1 MTAVACVY
9 AAFGLIA
16 AGLFGLVRPSGWLR
30 RPRAG
35 LIALTGLVAVALG
48 LRLPAPEQRAVPAR
62 TRLDEFLPV
71 YQFSELHT
79 TRVRAT
85 PAQVVRAVREVTAD
99 EILLFRTLTYVR
111 RLGRPGPESIL
122 NAPERMPLL
131 EVATRT
137 SFLRL
142 AEEADR
148 EIVIGTLVLA
158 PRELRPKQQPTP
170 ADFQRLSAPGFAKAA
185 MNFRVE
191 QDGNGGSLLSTETR
205 VLATDAASCRRFA
218 AYWRVIYPGSAL
230 IRRMWLR
237 AIRLRA
243 ETTSPTPAGAAPSA
257 GDGPARGFD
266 PERHARRARGP
277 GRHTVDNVH

>member
-9 AAFGLIA
+9 AGFSLIA
-16 AGLFGLVRPSGWLR
+16 AGLFGLVRPGGWLR

-35 LIALTGLVAVALG
+35 LIGLTGLVVVALG
-48 LRLPAPEQRAVPAR
+48 LGMPAPEEHAVPAR
-62 TRLDEFLPV
+62 SRLDEFVPA
-71 YQFSELHT
+71 YQFSERHT
-79 TRVRAT
+79 TRVRAA
-85 PAQVVRAVREVTAD
+85 PAQVVRAIREVTAS

-122 NAPERMPLL
+122 NAPERLPLL

-137 SFLRL
+137 SFLGL

-158 PRELRPKQQPTP
+158 PRGFRPRQRPTP
-170 ADFQRLSAPGFAKAA
+170 ADFQQLSAPGFAKAA
-185 MNFRVE
+185 MNFLVE
-191 QDGNGGSLLSTETR
+191 KDGNGGSLLSTETR
-205 VLATDAASCRRFA
+205 VFATDAASCRRFA

-243 ETTSPTPAGAAPSA
+243 ETASPTPAGAAPSA
-257 GDGPARGFD
+257 G
-266 PERHARRARGP
+266 ERR
-277 GRHTVDNVH
+277 